1 MARPTA
7 PSPGRAPARPL
18 SPHLSIWKWA
28 PNMAVSIVHRFTGQG
43 MAILGGV
50 LLTLWLA
57 ALASGVDGYAGLVDL
72 LTVDSGAFNIVG
84 YVVLIGLSWSFFQHL
99 SSGIRHLF
107 LDTGAGYELTLN
119 KTTAILTFV
128 SGAVLTAIFWALILT
143 GAL

>member
-1 MARPTA
+1 MT
-7 PSPGRAPARPL
+7 
-18 SPHLSIWKWA
+18 
-28 PNMAVSIVHRFTGQG
+28 VSIVHRFTGQG

-50 LLTLWLA
+50 LLTVWLA
-57 ALASGVDGYAGLVDL
+57 ALASGADGYAGLIDL

-84 YVVLIGLSWSFFQHL
+84 YVLLIGLSWSFFQHL

-119 KTTAILTFV
+119 KTTAIVTFV
-128 SGAVLTAIFWALILT
+128 SGAVLTIAFWALILT